1 MIFFRHNLNF
11 LNILHI
17 EHRRSIDAISPQ
29 FQEINTGSP
38 RKKIK
43 YTQESEKATQT
54 EVKKPKTK
62 SALCNWLNSRKISID
77 IDAMAEIEEGRG
89 EEIKI
94 VEDISSVEEKGTS
107 AAFKTV
113 KFNTRNEKSWRAKS
127 VIVYFYFHHLLGRKR
142 LEYTSEVFD
151 VNVSLFPF
159 YNVLSVY
166 IV

>member
-1 MIFFRHNLNF
+1 M
-11 LNILHI
+11 
-17 EHRRSIDAISPQ
+17 E
-29 FQEINTGSP
+29 
-38 RKKIK
+38 
-43 YTQESEKATQT
+43 
-54 EVKKPKTK
+54 
-62 SALCNWLNSRKISID
+62 NS
-77 IDAMAEIEEGRG
+77 
-89 EEIKI
+89 
-94 VEDISSVEEKGTS
+94 SSVEEKGTS

-113 KFNTRNEKSWRAKS
+113 KFNTRNEKSWRAMS